1 MNRVKA
7 VLASLPL
14 SAVGDSPWTVAC
26 IIASLLL
33 VEVQF
38 VAVKSC

>member
-1 MNRVKA
+1 MA

-14 SAVGDSPWTVAC
+14 SAVGDSPGTVAC
-26 IIASLLL
+26 IIAYLLL

-38 VAVKSC
+38 VAVKSW